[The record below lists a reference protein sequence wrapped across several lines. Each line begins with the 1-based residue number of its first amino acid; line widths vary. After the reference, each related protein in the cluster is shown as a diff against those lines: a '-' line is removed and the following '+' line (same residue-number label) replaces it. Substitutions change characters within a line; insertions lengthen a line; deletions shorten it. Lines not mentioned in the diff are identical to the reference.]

1 MNTSFHHSDMSE
13 FGNKPILNSIHL
25 LSAHYFIFSA
35 TI

>member
-13 FGNKPILNSIHL
+13 LGIKPILNSIHL
-25 LSAHYFIFSA
+25 FSAHCFIFSA